1 MDLEKTIIS
10 YLKEAASPYLII
22 IFGSTIKG
30 NSTPDSDS
38 DIDIAYLSDKALDKY
53 TIFMTA
59 QGLAS
64 KLNRDVDLID
74 LNEANTV
81 FQAQVVHTGKLIYC
95 SDVRKKMEFEMKALK
110 KYAKLNEEREPVL
123 RKIKESGAVYEK

>member
-1 MDLEKTIIS
+1 MDFEKTIIS

-22 IFGSTIKG
+22 IFGSTVNG
-30 NSTPDSDS
+30 NSMAES

-64 KLNRDVDLID
+64 ELNKEVDLID
-74 LNEANTV
+74 LNDANTV
-81 FQAQVVHTGKLIYC
+81 FQAQVVHTGKVIYC
-95 SDVRKKMEFEMKALK
+95 TDVRRKMEFEMKAFK
-110 KYAKLNEEREPVL
+110 KYAKLNEEREPIL

>member
-1 MDLEKTIIS
+1 LDLEKTIIR

-22 IFGSTIKG
+22 MFGSTVKG
-30 NSTPDSDS
+30 NSTAES
-38 DIDIAYLSDKALDKY
+38 DIDIAYLSENALDKY

-64 KLNRDVDLID
+64 ELNKDVDLID
-74 LNEANTV
+74 LNKANTV
-81 FQAQVVHTGKLIYC
+81 FQAQIVHTGKVIFC